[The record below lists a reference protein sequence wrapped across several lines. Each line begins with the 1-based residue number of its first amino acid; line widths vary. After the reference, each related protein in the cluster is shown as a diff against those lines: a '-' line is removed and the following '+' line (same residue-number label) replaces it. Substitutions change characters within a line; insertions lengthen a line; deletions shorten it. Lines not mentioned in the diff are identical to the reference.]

1 MTYLDWLM
9 IFVTIMS
16 CISMLFETPH
26 HRVMDNP
33 NLQVTFLYNEQ
44 TDRLHYVEVEGPTLI
59 KQSNRVI
66 LKLSKNLL

>member
-33 NLQVTFLYNEQ
+33 NLQVVFLAHLAKAKGNYELLPSLGVRCPLNF
-44 TDRLHYVEVEGPTLI
+44 HILI
-59 KQSNRVI
+59 F
-66 LKLSKNLL
+66 